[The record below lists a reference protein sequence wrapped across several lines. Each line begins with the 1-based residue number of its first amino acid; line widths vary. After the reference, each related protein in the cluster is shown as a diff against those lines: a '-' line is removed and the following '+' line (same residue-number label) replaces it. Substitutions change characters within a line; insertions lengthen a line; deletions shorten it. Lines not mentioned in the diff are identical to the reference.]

1 MRKHCLHATI
11 LAVLLALFLLAST
24 AALAD
29 DGSLT
34 TTFAGG
40 NGCYN
45 GNMFNLTAKTD
56 LTITGFDLSFRFT
69 APTSVAV
76 YFRSGGY
83 NGFETTPGAW
93 TLLGSYPV
101 SATTNPFHIDIAPLP
116 IAAGNTYGIYVDFYA
131 GYSTGTAVYENDE
144 IKFEGGVGLC
154 SLFGGLNVPR
164 VWNGTVYYTFGIPE
178 PDAAPDAAP
187 DAFSPALNLLDGRLN
202 DHQAFDIAAPIVL
215 YENEGAVDI
224 YSVNPELGTGVFTF
238 RILPE
243 DVAAAGL
250 PAEPVLLFSGVN
262 TSSGQ
267 PLDIYVL
274 PTGEL
279 AIHTFYADGKPYI
292 IVWDPANPD
301 GMYHAAA

>member
-1 MRKHCLHATI
+1 MRKQGLHATI
-11 LAVLLALFLLAST
+11 LAVLLGLLLLTST
-24 AALAD
+24 AVLAV

-40 NGCYN
+40 NGCYD

-56 LTITGFDLSFRFT
+56 LTITGFDLNYRNT
-69 APTSVAV
+69 PPTSVAV

-83 NGFETTPGAW
+83 SGFETNAGAW
-93 TLLGSYPV
+93 TLLGSY
-101 SATTNPFHIDIAPLP
+101 SANATTDPFHIDIAPLP
-116 IAAGNTYGIYVDFYA
+116 IAAGATYGVYVDFYA
-131 GYSTGTAVYENDE
+131 SYSNGTAVYENDE
-144 IKFEGGVGLC
+144 LRFEGGVGLC
-154 SLFGGLNVPR
+154 APFADIVGNR
-164 VWNGTVYYTFGIPE
+164 IWNGTVYYRLGIPE
-178 PDAAPDAAP
+178 PDAAP

-250 PAEPVLLFSGVN
+250 PAEPVLLFSGAN

-267 PLDIYVL
+267 PLDVYVL

>member
-1 MRKHCLHATI
+1 MRKYCSHAAI
-11 LAVLLALFLLAST
+11 LAVLLALFLLTST

-29 DGSLT
+29 EGSLT

-40 NGCYN
+40 NGCIA

-56 LTITGFDLSFRFT
+56 LTITGFDLYVNSLT
-69 APTSVAV
+69 PPNASVYYRA
-76 YFRSGGY
+76 GGY
-83 NGFETTPGAW
+83 NGFETNPGAW
-93 TLLGSYPV
+93 TLLGSYPLGGIGH
-101 SATTNPFHIDIAPLP
+101 PIHLDIAPLP
-116 IAAGNTYGIYVDFYA
+116 IPAGAIYGIFISFDA
-131 GYSTGTAVYENDE
+131 NYSNGSTTYENNE
-144 IKFEGGVGLC
+144 MKIENGIGLC
-154 SLFGGLNVPR
+154 GLFSGLNVPR
-164 VWNGTVYYTFGIPE
+164 IWNGTVYYTLGIPQ
-178 PDAAPDAAP
+178 PDAAP

-224 YSVNPELGTGVFTF
+224 YSVNPELGTGVFTY

-250 PAEPVLLFSGVN
+250 PTEPVLLFSGVN

-267 PLDIYVL
+267 PLDVYVL